1 MQEFQTAGTTE
12 TQATLKG
19 ISHTGSY
26 TSFNS
31 AGEWEFTNNYS
42 YVSTDYPDSTI
53 KILLQLHYR

>member
-12 TQATLKG
+12 TQATLIG

-26 TSFNS
+26 TSFNA